1 MRQLSDFHNAAL
13 DGVNII
19 NEHIGAVPKLALNR
33 VEAAQA
39 LGCSPATL
47 DRLTIRGLLRPCR
60 ATYRPIYW
68 VKELERFL
76 KENSA
81 ADYVRPEAS
90 GNGLPGHKAN
100 RQGAGSRPQNTF
112 PAAPPSAMG
121 NSRETAEIN
130 ERK

>member
-1 MRQLSDFHNAAL
+1 MIAE
-13 DGVNII
+13 NIVTT
-19 NEHIGAVPKLALNR
+19 AVPKLALNR

-39 LGCSPATL
+39 IGCSAATI

-81 ADYVRPEAS
+81 ADYIRPEPS
-90 GNGLPGHKAN
+90 TNGLPGHRAN
-100 RQGAGSRPQNTF
+100 RHGVGSHPQSHF
-112 PAAPPSAMG
+112 PDAPPSATG
-121 NSRETAEIN
+121 NSQKTAENNQKEII
-130 ERK
+130 

>member
-1 MRQLSDFHNAAL
+1 MIENRAPQEL
-13 DGVNII
+13 
-19 NEHIGAVPKLALNR
+19 VPKLALNR

-47 DRLTIRGLLRPCR
+47 DRLTLRGLLRPCR

-81 ADYVRPEAS
+81 ADYIRPEPS
-90 GNGLPGHKAN
+90 TNGLPGHRAN
-100 RQGAGSRPQNTF
+100 GHGVSSHPQNNF
-112 PAAPPSAMG
+112 PVVPPSATG
-121 NSRETAEIN
+121 NSQQSADTT
-130 ERK
+130 ER